1 MQTTEAVPKITK
13 RLIPKID
20 EFVINLLPNTSS
32 LGLTTNVLKEYL
44 GMLIYGL
51 RGWL

>member
-1 MQTTEAVPKITK
+1 M
-13 RLIPKID
+13 
-20 EFVINLLPNTSS
+20 INLLPNASS

-44 GMLIYGL
+44 GMLVYGL